1 MFCFTASFVLH
12 AWNLCD
18 EMLANYYEISSE
30 FYFNVVIYH
39 AHRKHTQTL
48 KLYCF
53 HNFLMRFMFGSLNYV
68 RACFISNMLSNKII
82 TMLCVSFPAKHFVYC
97 IFCAWFFPSIWIYAW
112 ISITFSC
119 KFNFI
124 RGHLSKNQLLLVWF
138 INCLFIFFCLSTF
151 FMMKLLLHVVTNHAT
166 RKGQNT

>member
-12 AWNLCD
+12 ARNPCD

-30 FYFNVVIYH
+30 FYFNVVYIMH
-39 AHRKHTQTL
+39 TQTQTQTL

-68 RACFISNMLSNKII
+68 RACFICNVLSNKII

-97 IFCAWFFPSIWIYAW
+97 IFCAWFS
-112 ISITFSC
+112 SKHMNLC
-119 KFNFI
+119 MNFC
-124 RGHLSKNQLLLVWF
+124 H
-138 INCLFIFFCLSTF
+138 IFL
-151 FMMKLLLHVVTNHAT
+151 
-166 RKGQNT
+166 

>member
-1 MFCFTASFVLH
+1 MLEIRAMKCSQIIMKSLPSF
-12 AWNLCD
+12 
-18 EMLANYYEISSE
+18 ISPS
-30 FYFNVVIYH
+30 YISCTY
-39 AHRKHTQTL
+39 KHTQTL

-68 RACFISNMLSNKII
+68 RACFICNVLSNKII
-82 TMLCVSFPAKHFVYC
+82 TMLCVSFPANTSFIVFSVHGFH
-97 IFCAWFFPSIWIYAW
+97 PSIWIYAW
-112 ISITFSC
+112 ISVTFSC

-138 INCLFIFFCLSTF
+138 INCLFIFLFKHL

-166 RKGQNT
+166 IKGQNT